1 MPNDRLFPF
10 DTLEAQT
17 ANPDRFEPTSNKSR
31 DEIARKASPTPSASH
46 ITVPKTEQEADPA
59 RRIDVSTALQYG
71 TAGGYPALLSTV
83 RQFTQENLHP
93 NVPYHGGPEVILT
106 CGSTDGFS
114 KTVELLVDT
123 WDESRDHL
131 SERPGMLCEEYV
143 YNNVLAQAGP
153 KGVQAIPVKV
163 DGQGMVP
170 FGPGGLED
178 VLNSWDSNK
187 GKLPSFIYT
196 VTYVITL
203 APNGKIRVWAYAN
216 AAFKNRTKSDRWR
229 PIGKTPP
236 GDLRNLSTF

>member
-17 ANPDRFEPTSNKSR
+17 ANPDRFEPTSSKVDDALTR
-31 DEIARKASPTPSASH
+31 RASPATSASH
-46 ITVPKTEQEADPA
+46 ITVPKTEQEADPT
-59 RRIDVSTALQYG
+59 RRVDVSTALQYG

-83 RQFTQENLHP
+83 RQFTKENLHP
-93 NVPYHGGPEVILT
+93 NVPYRGGPEVTLT

-123 WDESRDHL
+123 WDGDRDPL

-163 DGQGMVP
+163 DGEGMVP
-170 FGPGGLED
+170 FGPGGLDD
-178 VLNSWDSNK
+178 VLNSWDFSK

-196 VTYVITL
+196 VTYVNTL
-203 APNGKIRVWAYAN
+203 ASDEKIRV
-216 AAFKNRTKSDRWR
+216 
-229 PIGKTPP
+229 P
-236 GDLRNLSTF
+236 G